1 MKPREGKAAEK
12 AAPGAE
18 RTRLAGRKSV
28 LTLAEVARLA
38 QVSEITAS
46 RVLRDEGYVSE
57 ATRAKVKQAAEL
69 IGYVPNRIAGSLA
82 SARSDVV
89 GVILP
94 SLTNIVFPEV
104 LRGIHDGVA
113 GTDLQPVLGI
123 TDYDP
128 DTEEKL
134 IRSLLSWKPAAM
146 IVAGFDHT
154 SAARL
159 MLDRSGIRIAEIM
172 DVDPNP
178 IDLAVGFSNRRAG
191 MEIGRYLLG
200 RNYRRFGYV
209 GHDWSADL
217 RAKRRYEGL
226 CEALALAGL
235 GVVAQTIAQ
244 SPSSAL
250 CGAAMTAQLLE
261 RAPEVDC
268 IVFSNDDMAFGGLFH
283 CMKAGV
289 AVPEKVAVFGF
300 NGLEIGEALPKP
312 LSTMRSNRFEMG
324 RTAIRKILESIDRRP
339 GPSVVDTGFE
349 IVPGATA

>member
-1 MKPREGKAAEK
+1 MKQGRDELS
-12 AAPGAE
+12 APE
-18 RTRLAGRKSV
+18 RKRLPGRKSA
-28 LTLAEVARLA
+28 LTLSEVARLA

-46 RVLRDEGYVSE
+46 RVFRDNGYVSE
-57 ATRAKVKQAAEL
+57 ATRARVKKAAEL

-82 SARSDVV
+82 SARSNVV

-104 LRGIHDGVA
+104 LRGVHA
-113 GTDLQPVLGI
+113 GIAGAELQPLLGI

-128 DTEEKL
+128 AAEERL
-134 IRSLLSWKPAAM
+134 IRSLLSWKPAAI

-154 SAARL
+154 PAARL
-159 MLDRSGIRIAEIM
+159 MLERSGVRVAEIM
-172 DVDPNP
+172 DVDATP

-191 MEIGRYLLG
+191 VEIGRYLIG
-200 RNYRRFGYV
+200 RGYRRFGYV
-209 GHDWSADL
+209 GHDWRADL
-217 RAKRRYEGL
+217 RARRRYDGL
-226 CEALALAGL
+226 CEALQMSGL
-235 GVVAQTIAQ
+235 GVVAHAIAQ
-244 SPSSAL
+244 SPSSAPS
-250 CGAAMTAQLLE
+250 GAAMTAQLLSE
-261 RAPEVDC
+261 APDVDC

-312 LSTMRSNRFEMG
+312 LSTVRSNRFEMG
-324 RTAIRKILESIDRRP
+324 RAAILKLMDSIDERP
-339 GPSVVDTGFE
+339 GPQVVDTGFQ